1 MAVDKNKAVIDFL
14 LTCDLIRNSPLYFNF
29 VDAKDKSK
37 EFVTSAN
44 DKVVDRPF
52 IDGSVLRR
60 YTFTIQDY
68 RAIAFD
74 ALRALNVE
82 NNENVEDM
90 LDFQGFIDWITE
102 QAATENFPNFGEDCR
117 VESMIALTSNPNM
130 NGIQNIGGLD
140 LAKYSVSVQIEYLDL
155 TQTIWN

>member
-14 LTCDLIRNSPLYFNF
+14 LTCDLIRNSSLYFNF

-44 DKVVDRPF
+44 DKIVDRPF

-102 QAATENFPNFGEDCR
+102 QAAAENFPNFGEDCR